1 MQYNEHHL
9 GCSQIVLAY
18 TYCSNRIINR
28 IHFQSQI
35 FSGKGAMSGQLRAE
49 IEERTPK
56 MIEKA
61 ERNAGVA
68 GNTPTHCFGFK

>member
-1 MQYNEHHL
+1 
-9 GCSQIVLAY
+9 
-18 TYCSNRIINR
+18 
-28 IHFQSQI
+28 
-35 FSGKGAMSGQLRAE
+35 MSGQLRAE